1 MRAGPRGRKGDDMTI
16 PKPIRSPDGPDAYE
30 PYSPAE
36 KLEEDAAL
44 AGLAVGEALRAVEV
58 AAVVLL
64 GLLVCPPLAI
74 LAVVVVVPL
83 LVTALV
89 LGLLAAV
96 LSAPYLL
103 IHHLRGHDRRHA
115 SLLAHR
121 LRRAGRALF
130 ELAPHRIV
138 ADARKIRPGQ

>member
-1 MRAGPRGRKGDDMTI
+1 MTTS
-16 PKPIRSPDGPDAYE
+16 KPISSPDTRDAYE

-44 AGLAVGEALRAVEV
+44 AGLAAGEALRAVEV

-89 LGLLAAV
+89 VGLLAAV
-96 LSAPYLL
+96 LSTPYLL
-103 IHHLRGHDRRHA
+103 VHHFRGHRGGHA
-115 SLLAHR
+115 ALLVLR
-121 LRRAGRALF
+121 LRAAGRAFLD
-130 ELAPHRIV
+130 LAPHRIV
-138 ADARKIRPGQ
+138 ADARKLHARP

>member
-1 MRAGPRGRKGDDMTI
+1 MTTSKTISSRGA
-16 PKPIRSPDGPDAYE
+16 PDAYE
-30 PYSPAE
+30 ALSPAG

-44 AGLAVGEALRAVEV
+44 AGLAAGEALRAVEV

-96 LSAPYLL
+96 LSTPYLL
-103 IHHLRGHDRRHA
+103 VHHFRGHQGGQA
-115 SLLAHR
+115 ALLVQR
-121 LRRAGRALF
+121 LRAAGRAVLV
-130 ELAPHRIV
+130 PRC
-138 ADARKIRPGQ
+138 